1 MAKTAILDAGMKNA
15 GAAPSAASTASTANT
30 AGPDGIAAL
39 LPFAL
44 LTLDAGDR
52 VTYANPAAERFFRQ
66 SSTFLQ
72 RRSLQEIA
80 GPALPALARLVR
92 QRGAAALE
100 HDLVFEDHQGQVGS
114 ADVEIVP
121 VDDTPGAV
129 LVVIHKISQRPG
141 DSGLESQAPLAGLP
155 PAISAMA
162 AVLAHEVKNPLSGI
176 RGAAQL
182 IAQNANE
189 DDRRLTTL
197 ICDETER
204 IRALVDRLEAFG
216 DPRPAELGPVN
227 IHEILDHVMD
237 VALAG
242 FASHITFERI
252 YDPSLPAV
260 RGERGRL
267 VQILLNLVKNAA
279 EAAPRRGGRIELTT
293 RYRYGAKVS
302 VHGSGAEG
310 NVPVAFATPLEITVA
325 DNGPGIDPAIR
336 AHLFEPFVTTKAGGT
351 GLGLAMV
358 QKYAADFDARISC
371 ESSEQGAR
379 FRLLFPAWK
388 EEKT

>member
-1 MAKTAILDAGMKNA
+1 MAKAAILDTEIKNA
-15 GAAPSAASTASTANT
+15 GATSSAAA
-30 AGPDGIAAL
+30 PQGIAAL

-44 LTLDAGDR
+44 LMLDADDR
-52 VTYANPAAERFFRQ
+52 VTFANPAAERFFRH
-66 SSTFLQ
+66 SSTFLR
-72 RRSLQEIA
+72 RRSLQDIS

-100 HDLVFEDHQGQVGS
+100 HDLAFEDHQGQVGS

-129 LVVIHKISQRPG
+129 LVVIHKILQGQQGPG
-141 DSGLESQAPLAGLP
+141 GTGLGSQAPLAGLP
-155 PAISAMA
+155 PSVGAMA

-189 DDRRLTTL
+189 DDRRLTGL

-260 RGERGRL
+260 RGERDRL

-279 EAAPRRGGRIELTT
+279 EAAPKRGGRIELTT

-302 VHGSGAEG
+302 VHGGGAEG
-310 NVPVAFATPLEITVA
+310 NAPVAFETPLEITVA
-325 DNGPGIDPAIR
+325 DNGPGVDPAIR
-336 AHLFEPFVTTKAGGT
+336 EHLFEPFVTTKAGGT

-358 QKYAADFDARISC
+358 QKYAADFDARINC
-371 ESSEQGAR
+371 ESSEQGTR

-388 EEKT
+388 EEKS

>member
-1 MAKTAILDAGMKNA
+1 MAKTAILDTARKNT
-15 GAAPSAASTASTANT
+15 GAAPSAASAPSTVNT

-44 LTLDAGDR
+44 LTLDADDR

-100 HDLVFEDHQGQVGS
+100 HDLVFEDHQGQLCS

-129 LVVIHKISQRPG
+129 LVVIHKILPG
-141 DSGLESQAPLAGLP
+141 QMGPGGTGMADQAPLAGLP
-155 PAISAMA
+155 PSVGAMA

-189 DDRRLTTL
+189 DDRRLTKL

-216 DPRPAELGPVN
+216 DSRPVDLGPVN
-227 IHEILDHVMD
+227 IHEILDHV
-237 VALAG
+237 
-242 FASHITFERI
+242 
-252 YDPSLPAV
+252 
-260 RGERGRL
+260 
-267 VQILLNLVKNAA
+267 
-279 EAAPRRGGRIELTT
+279 
-293 RYRYGAKVS
+293 
-302 VHGSGAEG
+302 
-310 NVPVAFATPLEITVA
+310 
-325 DNGPGIDPAIR
+325 
-336 AHLFEPFVTTKAGGT
+336 
-351 GLGLAMV
+351 
-358 QKYAADFDARISC
+358 
-371 ESSEQGAR
+371 
-379 FRLLFPAWK
+379 
-388 EEKT
+388 

>member
-1 MAKTAILDAGMKNA
+1 MAKPALIDALPNSGNV
-15 GAAPSAASTASTANT
+15 
-30 AGPDGIAAL
+30 GPEGIALL

-44 LTLDAGDR
+44 LILDADDR
-52 VTYANPAAERFFRQ
+52 VTFANPAAERFFRQ
-66 SSTFLQ
+66 SSQFLQ
-72 RRSLQEIA
+72 RRSLREIA
-80 GPALPALARLVR
+80 GPALPALAGLVR
-92 QRGAAALE
+92 RKGAAALE
-100 HDLVFEDHQGQVGS
+100 HDLKFEDHQGQVYS
-114 ADVEIVP
+114 ADVEVVP
-121 VDDTPGAV
+121 ADEAPGAL
-129 LVVIHKISQRPG
+129 LVVIHKISRGSEGGGMDPATAPG
-141 DSGLESQAPLAGLP
+141 GLP
-155 PAISAMA
+155 SSISGMA
-162 AVLAHEVKNPLSGI
+162 AMLAHEVKNPLSGI

-189 DDRRLTTL
+189 DDRRLTDL

-216 DPRPAELGPVN
+216 DPRPATLGPVN

-237 VALAG
+237 VATAG

-260 RGERGRL
+260 RGERDRL

-279 EAAPRRGGRIELTT
+279 EAAPKHGGRIELTT
-293 RYRYGAKVS
+293 RYRHGAKVTAAD
-302 VHGSGAEG
+302 GSAGGAA
-310 NVPVAFATPLEITVA
+310 VPLETPLEISVA

-336 AHLFEPFVTTKAGGT
+336 ARLFDPFVTTKAGGT

-358 QKYAADFDARISC
+358 QKYVADFDARIIC

-379 FRLLFPAWK
+379 FRLSFPAWK
-388 EEKT
+388 EDVT